1 MSEDEKKSMEEPEE
15 EMTVTIETDDG
26 QSVEC
31 DVITIFEAAGRDY
44 IALLPSTTDLSD
56 DESDC
61 DVWFYRF
68 SENPDDPNE
77 EPELTDIEDDEE
89 FEAVV
94 DAFDQF
100 LDDVEFDE
108 M

>member
-1 MSEDEKKSMEEPEE
+1 MSEEEKRTLEEPDE

-31 DVITIFEAAGRDY
+31 SVITIFEAMGRDY
-44 IALLPSTTDLSD
+44 IALLPEAPEGD
-56 DESDC
+56 DEEET

-77 EPELTDIEDDEE
+77 EPVLDDIESDEE
-89 FEAVV
+89 FEAVL

-100 LDDVEFDE
+100 LDDVEFEE